1 MNNTSNQGYIENNV
15 TNKYERELKA
25 LKYSYADDI
34 KFNVMGINFQ
44 KEVINCS
51 LQNIRFR
58 LNSQIAGLTK
68 SIESVNNVIDSLER
82 QRNYHERQNGSNIA
96 EEQAYNNFQEGL
108 GNSLAEIRQLLT
120 GYEYARDIAVEEKRA
135 KVDFFKMVLKED
147 YVPFFSNNS
156 KKKFVDN
163 TKRNYQRKLKNIQI
177 TKDFWNNEKSGK
189 IPVVINDSEIIPAI
203 IK

>member
-1 MNNTSNQGYIENNV
+1 MNNTSNLGYIENNIA
-15 TNKYERELKA
+15 NKYDRELKS
-25 LKYSYADDI
+25 LKHSYADDI
-34 KFNVMGINFQ
+34 KYQVMGINFQ

-68 SIESVNNVIDSLER
+68 SIESVDKVIDSLEK
-82 QRNYHERQNGSNIA
+82 QRNYHERQNGSNIG
-96 EEQAYNNFQEGL
+96 EDQAYNNFQEIL
-108 GNSLAEIRQLLT
+108 GNKLAEIRQLLT
-120 GYEYARDIAVEEKRA
+120 GYEYARDIAIEEKRA

-163 TKRNYQRKLKNIQI
+163 TNKNYQRKLKNIQI
-177 TKDFWNNEKSGK
+177 TKDFFNNEKSGD

>member
-15 TNKYERELKA
+15 TNKYDRELKS
-25 LKYSYADDI
+25 LKHSYADDI
-34 KFNVMGINFQ
+34 KYQVMGINFQ

-68 SIESVNNVIDSLER
+68 SIESVENVIDSLKR

-135 KVDFFKMVLKED
+135 KVDFFKMVLKKE
-147 YVPFFSNNS
+147 YVPFTSA

-163 TKRNYQRKLKNIQI
+163 TNKSYQRKLKNIQV
-177 TKDFWNNEKSGK
+177 TKDFFNNEKSGS

>member
-1 MNNTSNQGYIENNV
+1 MNNTSNKGNIDNNIA
-15 TNKYERELKA
+15 NKYERELKS
-25 LKYSYADDI
+25 LKHSYADDI
-34 KFNVMGINFQ
+34 KYQVMGINFQ

-68 SIESVNNVIDSLER
+68 SINSVNNVIDSLER

>member
-1 MNNTSNQGYIENNV
+1 MNNTSNQGNIDNNIA
-15 TNKYERELKA
+15 NKYERELKS
-25 LKYSYADDI
+25 LQHSYADDI
-34 KFNVMGINFQ
+34 KYQVMGINFQ

-51 LQNIRFR
+51 LQNIEFR

-68 SIESVNNVIDSLER
+68 SIESVDKVIDSLER
-82 QRNYHERQNGSNIA
+82 QRNYHSRQNGSNVG
-96 EEQAYNNFQEGL
+96 EEQAYNNFQGIL
-108 GNSLAEIRQLLT
+108 GNKLAEIRQLLT

-135 KVDFFKMVLKED
+135 KVDFFKMVLKKE
-147 YVPFFSNNS
+147 YVPFTSA

-163 TKRNYQRKLKNIQI
+163 TKRNYQRKLKNIQV
-177 TKDFWNNEKSGK
+177 TKDFFNNEKSGS

>member
-58 LNSQIAGLTK
+58 LNSQIAALTK
-68 SIESVNNVIDSLER
+68 SINSVNNVIDSLER

-108 GNSLAEIRQLLT
+108 GNSLAEIRQLKT

-147 YVPFFSNNS
+147 YVPFFSNNP

-163 TKRNYQRKLKNIQI
+163 QK
-177 TKDFWNNEKSGK
+177 
-189 IPVVINDSEIIPAI
+189 EII
-203 IK
+203 KEN

>member
-1 MNNTSNQGYIENNV
+1 MNNTSNLGNIENNIA
-15 TNKYERELKA
+15 NKYDRELKS
-25 LKYSYADDI
+25 LKHSYADDI
-34 KFNVMGINFQ
+34 KYQVMGINFS

-51 LQNIRFR
+51 LQNIKFR

-68 SIESVNNVIDSLER
+68 SIDSVNKVIDSLDRQKADDER
-82 QRNYHERQNGSNIA
+82 KNGKPIG
-96 EEQAYNNFQEGL
+96 EDEAYNNFQEIL
-108 GNSLAEIRQLLT
+108 GNKLAEIRQLKT
-120 GYEYARDIAVEEKRA
+120 GYEYSRDIMAEEKRA
-135 KVDFFKMVLKED
+135 KIDFFKLVLKED
-147 YVPFFSNNS
+147 YVPFFSNNP

-177 TKDFWNNEKSGK
+177 TRDFFNNEKSGS

>member
-1 MNNTSNQGYIENNV
+1 MNNTSNLGYIENNIA
-15 TNKYERELKA
+15 NKYDRELKS
-25 LKYSYADDI
+25 LKHSYADDI
-34 KFNVMGINFQ
+34 KYQVMGVNFQ

-51 LQNIRFR
+51 LQNIEFR

-68 SIESVNNVIDSLER
+68 SIESVDKVIDSLEK
-82 QRNYHERQNGSNIA
+82 QRNYHERQNGSNIG
-96 EEQAYNNFQEGL
+96 EDQAYNNFQEIL
-108 GNSLAEIRQLLT
+108 GNKLAEIRQLLT
-120 GYEYARDIAVEEKRA
+120 GYEYARDIAIEEKRA

-163 TKRNYQRKLKNIQI
+163 TNKNYQRKLKNIQI
-177 TKDFWNNEKSGK
+177 TKDFFNNEKSGS

>member
-15 TNKYERELKA
+15 TNKYDRELKS
-25 LKYSYADDI
+25 LKHSYADDI
-34 KFNVMGINFQ
+34 KYQVMGINFQ

-68 SIESVNNVIDSLER
+68 SIESVENVIDSLKR

-135 KVDFFKMVLKED
+135 KIDFFKMILKED
-147 YVPFFSNNS
+147 YVPFFSNNP

-177 TKDFWNNEKSGK
+177 TKDFFNNEKSGS

>member
-1 MNNTSNQGYIENNV
+1 MNNTSNQGNIDNNIA
-15 TNKYERELKA
+15 NKYERELKS
-25 LKYSYADDI
+25 LQHSYADDI
-34 KFNVMGINFQ
+34 KYQVMGINFQ

-51 LQNIRFR
+51 LQNIEFR

-68 SIESVNNVIDSLER
+68 SIESVDKVIDSLEK

-135 KVDFFKMVLKED
+135 KVDFFKMVLKKE
-147 YVPFFSNNS
+147 YVPFTSA

-163 TKRNYQRKLKNIQI
+163 TNKSYQRKLKNIQV
-177 TKDFWNNEKSGK
+177 TKDFFNNEKSGS

>member
-68 SIESVNNVIDSLER
+68 SIDSVNNVIDSLEK

-96 EEQAYNNFQEGL
+96 EEQAYNNFQEIL
-108 GNSLAEIRQLLT
+108 GNKLAEIRQLLT

-163 TKRNYQRKLKNIQI
+163 TNKNYQRKLKNIQI
-177 TKDFWNNEKSGK
+177 TKDFFNNEKSGK

>member
-1 MNNTSNQGYIENNV
+1 MNNTSNQGNIENNIA
-15 TNKYERELKA
+15 NKYDRELKS
-25 LKYSYADDI
+25 LKHSYADDI
-34 KFNVMGINFQ
+34 KYQVMGINFQ

-68 SIESVNNVIDSLER
+68 SIDSVNNVIDSLEK
-82 QRNYHERQNGSNIA
+82 QKNYHSRQNGSNVG
-96 EEQAYNNFQEGL
+96 EEQAYNNFQEIL
-108 GNSLAEIRQLLT
+108 GNKLAEIRQLLT
-120 GYEYARDIAVEEKRA
+120 GYEYARDIAIEEKRA

-163 TKRNYQRKLKNIQI
+163 TNKNYQRKLKNIQI
-177 TKDFWNNEKSGK
+177 TKDFFNNEKSGS